1 MNYAD
6 GKTSFLETVKEI
18 ESNGVKDSV
27 LFELSGHP
35 FPCESMFARIESEK
49 RNGSN
54 TSFHV
59 TIEYELKPGISE
71 IDASNFGKG
80 IQGLVSGMAINAK
93 TLFEKKEEGK

>member
-1 MNYAD
+1 M
-6 GKTSFLETVKEI
+6 ETVKES

-35 FPCESMFARIESEK
+35 FPCKSMFARIESEK
-49 RNGSN
+49 LSESN

-59 TIEYELKPGISE
+59 TIEYELKSGISQ

-93 TLFEKKEEGK
+93 TLFEMKEAGK